1 VILPVTLTIAAATTV
16 VNLWLALRIASMRV
30 KDNVLLGDGGNPL
43 MQSRMRAHSNFTEY
57 APFILI
63 LLGLIELAGG
73 PPTWLWVAGVI
84 FVIARV
90 AHAIGMDRTKVSVA
104 RAGGIF
110 ATWAVLALLA
120 GWALVIAYQANAV
133 PAATTFQVVPA
144 SDHA

>member
-1 VILPVTLTIAAATTV
+1 VILPVTLTIAAATAV

-30 KDNVLLGDGGNPL
+30 KDNVLLGDGGLPL

-73 PPTWLWVAGVI
+73 SPTWLWVAGVI
-84 FVIARV
+84 FVIARI

-133 PAATTFQVVPA
+133 PAAATFQVVPA